1 MNFKIINPYLH
12 QYNSSIYNTLIKNK
26 QFFEDY
32 FNSKEKYLP
41 DNTYNV
47 MLTNVESDPYNLIN
61 NEFLKIIRKYY
72 EVSPPSIPSQIG
84 IYKQNNTYYN
94 SSNFIHNHINA
105 ATLTGIMYIDPPGP
119 GEGGEIIFNGIVFKN
134 TFKLTPQPGK
144 IYIFPS
150 WLYHTPLPQ
159 TTLTNRISLNWGYL
173 SRLRPI
179 HKITKQLW

>member
-1 MNFKIINPYLH
+1 LDGNII
-12 QYNSSIYNTLIKNK
+12 K
-26 QFFEDY
+26 
-32 FNSKEKYLP
+32 
-41 DNTYNV
+41 
-47 MLTNVESDPYNLIN
+47 
-61 NEFLKIIRKYY
+61 
-72 EVSPPSIPSQIG
+72 
-84 IYKQNNTYYN
+84 
-94 SSNFIHNHINA
+94 
-105 ATLTGIMYIDPPGP
+105 YIDPPGP